1 MLQLLVLLLLLL
13 MSSCD
18 ALSLSSH
25 DHDLS
30 SHDQVVSEEKY
41 NAMKLLWEQKHREV
55 VDHQEVKRSK
65 IKPGY
70 INDVN
75 DHHFDLLDLSPL
87 TSHHHQVSTD
97 QTKDH
102 KTSHEQSK

>member
-1 MLQLLVLLLLLL
+1 MLQLLVLLLLLP

-18 ALSLSSH
+18 APSLSSH
-25 DHDLS
+25 D
-30 SHDQVVSEEKY
+30 QAVSEEEY
-41 NAMKLLWEQKHREV
+41 NAMKLLWEQKHKEV

-75 DHHFDLLDLSPL
+75 DHHFDLLDLSSL
-87 TSHHHQVSTD
+87 TKSHHHQVSHE